1 MIDRLR
7 EIAIKGRRLRLFA
20 PIIALFAAG
29 LFGLEVIGVVNSS
42 KDDYF
47 LIPSVVLLLWA
58 AILCTVFYSF
68 PNVPKRLEKG
78 CSLVKRVKN
87 SLLRFYYYVLAFV
100 LITSTVGVISFSF
113 KLVGVWTREFA

>member
-7 EIAIKGRRLRLFA
+7 AIAIKGRPIRLFA
-20 PIIALFAAG
+20 PILALFATG
-29 LFGLEVIGVVNSS
+29 LFGFEVIGVVNS

-68 PNVPKRLEKG
+68 PYVPERLEKDY
-78 CSLVKRVKN
+78 SLVKRVKN
-87 SLLRFYYYVLAFV
+87 SLLRFYYYVLALV
-100 LITSTVGVISFSF
+100 LIASTVGVISFSF
-113 KLVGVWTREFA
+113 KLVGVWTREFE